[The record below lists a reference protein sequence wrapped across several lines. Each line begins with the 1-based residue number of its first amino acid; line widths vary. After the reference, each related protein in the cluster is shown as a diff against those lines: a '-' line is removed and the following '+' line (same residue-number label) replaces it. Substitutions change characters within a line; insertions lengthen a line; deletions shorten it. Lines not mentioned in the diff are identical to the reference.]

1 MEKIEKVMSFLESV
15 DSDLDY
21 LIEYLEE
28 DDDFFLLDEM
38 EELSEH
44 IIRIMRRVDRIN
56 DVYGDVYD

>member
-21 LIEYLEE
+21 LIEYLEQ

-44 IIRIMRRVDRIN
+44 IIRIMRRVERVN
-56 DVYGDVYD
+56 DIYGDAYD